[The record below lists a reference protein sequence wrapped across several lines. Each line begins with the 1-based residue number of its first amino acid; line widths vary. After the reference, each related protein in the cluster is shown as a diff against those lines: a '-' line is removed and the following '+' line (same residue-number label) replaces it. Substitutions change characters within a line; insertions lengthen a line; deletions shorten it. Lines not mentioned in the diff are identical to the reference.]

1 LVIFVGTV
9 TLRPKESVKTNVV
22 GVGVVVVVVVVV
34 VAVVVV
40 FVHPTAIVS
49 MRLAATINAKT
60 LLFVFE
66 LLF

>member
-1 LVIFVGTV
+1 MFVGTV

-22 GVGVVVVVVVVV
+22 GVGVEVVVVVVV

-49 MRLAATINAKT
+49 MRLAATINANN
-60 LLFVFE
+60 LLFKLK